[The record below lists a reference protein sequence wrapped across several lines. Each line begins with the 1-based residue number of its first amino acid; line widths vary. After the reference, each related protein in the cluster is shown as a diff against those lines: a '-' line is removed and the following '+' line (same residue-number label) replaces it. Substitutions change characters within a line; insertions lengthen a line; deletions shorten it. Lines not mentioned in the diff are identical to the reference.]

1 MEKTLR
7 ASKKEQLQRA
17 VRDYMR
23 EQGINEVD
31 PDDLTAWAIDNDRI
45 GDDERSFF
53 RRAKKDLIQAM
64 RDQHQIDRQ
73 GREVRKMIAIRYKE
87 GHVQKSLWMDL
98 FEARPKKVH
107 IALSQQRRAIV
118 AYCRKH
124 KQTVESYNDNNTHG
138 AQLPLFDYNIDLD
151 LAEEQQPTEYP
162 DEKPEGDD

>member
-1 MEKTLR
+1 MAKVRR
-7 ASKKEQLQRA
+7 ATKKEQLQIA

-23 EQGINEVD
+23 ERGINEVD
-31 PDDLTAWAIDNDRI
+31 PDELTAWAIENDRI
-45 GDDERSFF
+45 GDDVRDFF

-87 GHVQKSLWMDL
+87 NHVQKSLWMDL
-98 FEARPKKVH
+98 FEARPKRAH
-107 IALSQQRRAIV
+107 TAMSQQRRAIV

-124 KQTVESYNDNNTHG
+124 RQTVESYNDNNIHG
-138 AQLPLFDYNIDLD
+138 AQLPLFDYNINLD

-162 DEKPEGDD
+162 DEKPTGDD